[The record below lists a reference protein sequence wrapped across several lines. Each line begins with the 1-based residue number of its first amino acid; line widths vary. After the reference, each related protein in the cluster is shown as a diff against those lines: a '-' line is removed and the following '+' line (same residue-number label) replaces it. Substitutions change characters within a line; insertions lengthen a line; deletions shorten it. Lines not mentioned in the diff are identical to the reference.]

1 MAPPLASDWHK
12 SLSGRQTA
20 LLHGCIS
27 AYFDSRDGTVFLRCQ
42 QANPDAP
49 PVNARAIARILHGL
63 TSPAFPTCTWSKHH
77 FWGLY
82 ADIDFHTVRRIAL
95 EEVIASR
102 PHKLR
107 LRPMLK

>member
-1 MAPPLASDWHK
+1 MHNWACQRHHLGSPLVSQFLRSDIK
-12 SLSGRQTA
+12 
-20 LLHGCIS
+20 
-27 AYFDSRDGTVFLRCQ
+27 VFLRCQ